1 MVYRLS
7 TGYFNKLA
15 QLKIQQIFP
24 EWKLEL
30 VDKPDLQDETNNIGI
45 EVTIAKDK
53 VDGIFDSVWNEWAGK
68 GITSNEFRDKFTNTY
83 FKEKIIPDMEHPVC
97 VKVNGNLD
105 SVITKILGAI
115 KTKSKKFNGYKKF
128 DKNGLFIYC
137 PEPLW
142 EEQFSV
148 LKQRIY
154 EGIYPFDFFI
164 ISMTNK
170 MLLIENNELKIY
182 DIDFDKI
189 EQLTQESLDFSQNH

>member
-1 MVYRLS
+1 MANKLS

-53 VDGIFDSVWNEWAGK
+53 VDGIFDSVWNEWTGK

-105 SVITKILGAI
+105 PVITKILGAI
-115 KTKSKKFNGYKKF
+115 ETKSEKFKGYKKF
-128 DKNGLFIYC
+128 NKNGLFIYC

-142 EEQFSV
+142 KEQFSV
-148 LKQRIY
+148 LTQCVY
-154 EGIYPFDFFI
+154 EVKHPFDF
-164 ISMTNK
+164 STK
-170 MLLIENNELKIY
+170 DNNCFRTPMMPVYWHYCSWLQCIKH
-182 DIDFDKI
+182 
-189 EQLTQESLDFSQNH
+189 SL

>member
-24 EWKLEL
+24 EWKLDL
-30 VDKPDLQDETNNIGI
+30 VDKPDLQDETDNIGI

-53 VDGIFDSVWNEWAGK
+53 VDGIFDSVWDEWAGK
-68 GITSNEFRDKFTNTY
+68 GITSNEFRDKFTNPY
-83 FKEKIIPDMEHPVC
+83 FKEQIIPDMEHPVC
-97 VKVNGNLD
+97 IKVSGNLD
-105 SVITKILGAI
+105 VIITKILGAI
-115 KTKSKKFNGYKKF
+115 IKKTRKFSDYKKF
-128 DKNGLFIYC
+128 KKNGLFVFC
-137 PEPLW
+137 EPLW
-142 EEQFSV
+142 EEQFST
-148 LKQRIY
+148 LKQLIH
-154 EGIYPFDFFI
+154 EGNYPFDFFI

-189 EQLTQESLDFSQNH
+189 EELKKESLDFSQNH

>member
-24 EWKLEL
+24 EWKLDL

-53 VDGIFDSVWNEWAGK
+53 VDGIFDSVWDEWAGK
-68 GITSNEFRDKFTNTY
+68 GITSNEFRDKFTNPY
-83 FKEKIIPDMEHPVC
+83 FKEQIIPDMEHPVC
-97 VKVNGNLD
+97 IKVSGNLD
-105 SVITKILGAI
+105 VIITKILGAI
-115 KTKSKKFNGYKKF
+115 IKKTRKFSDYKKF
-128 DKNGLFIYC
+128 KKNGLFVFC
-137 PEPLW
+137 EPLW
-142 EEQFSV
+142 EEQFST
-148 LKQRIY
+148 LKQLIH
-154 EGIYPFDFFI
+154 EGNYPFDFFI

-189 EQLTQESLDFSQNH
+189 EELKKESLDFSQNH